1 MGAVRIFFHHDVN
14 GLPSWELTGDGRLKL
29 GREDQGSELSA
40 LPHPAPHQ
48 LCAGHSP
55 ATHIC
60 LVPQPWDAEGLQKV
74 TAAQQQDPQ
83 L

>member
-1 MGAVRIFFHHDVN
+1 M
-14 GLPSWELTGDGRLKL
+14 

-40 LPHPAPHQ
+40 PPHPAPHQ
-48 LCAGHSP
+48 LCAGHNP

-60 LVPQPWDAEGLQKV
+60 LVPQSWDAEGFQKV
-74 TAAQQQDPQ
+74 TATQQQDPQ